1 MTKPTGRPR
10 GRPRKHPKPEETNAP
25 AVTTAPVV
33 DDEAALAETE
43 SMRAERRR
51 MHLRRELEGLFSR
64 SVLSYR
70 PAELFRKAMLEGD
83 LERARMIVE
92 VAPGFFPAQAE
103 ELAELAK
110 EHLPDEGSEPGVREG
125 ISYADGLAEYFG
137 ARRKLQQST
146 PKRHG

>member
-10 GRPRKHPKPEETNAP
+10 GRPRKRSYPKPQEAS
-25 AVTTAPVV
+25 AITTAPVV
-33 DDEAALAETE
+33 DDEEALVDTE
-43 SMRAERRR
+43 RMRAERRR
-51 MHLRRELEGLFSR
+51 MHLCRELEGLFSR

-70 PAELFRKAMLEGD
+70 PTELFRKAMLEGD

-92 VAPGFFPAQAE
+92 VASEFFPAQAE

-110 EHLPDEGSEPGVREG
+110 EHLPDESEPGVREG
-125 ISYADGLAEYFG
+125 ISYADGLAGFFG

-146 PKRHG
+146 PKRHGP

>member
-10 GRPRKHPKPEETNAP
+10 GRPRKHPRPQEASSI
-25 AVTTAPVV
+25 TTAPVV
-33 DDEAALAETE
+33 DDEEALVDTE
-43 SMRAERRR
+43 RMRAERRR

-70 PAELFRKAMLEGD
+70 PTELFRKAMLEGD

-92 VAPGFFPAQAE
+92 VASEFFPAQAE

-110 EHLPDEGSEPGVREG
+110 EHLPDESEPGVREG
-125 ISYADGLAEYFG
+125 ISYADGLAGFFG

-146 PKRHG
+146 PKRHGP

>member
-70 PAELFRKAMLEGD
+70 PAELFRKAMFEGD

-92 VAPGFFPAQAE
+92 VAPGFFPANAE
-103 ELAELAK
+103 VIAEHAK
-110 EHLPDEGSEPGVREG
+110 YIQP
-125 ISYADGLAEYFG
+125 Y
-137 ARRKLQQST
+137 
-146 PKRHG
+146 